1 MSLKKDI
8 LWRVALIYIMMLM
21 FGFAIIGRIFYLQWF
36 ENDKWKQKANV
47 VDVHSIEPNRGNI
60 YATDGRL
67 LASSVPYY
75 EIRMDTRSQALTNEA
90 FNRGIDSLAWHL
102 SNLFRDRSKTAY
114 KRDIINAR
122 NNGKRYYLIK
132 RHVTYTEL
140 QKIREFP
147 IFRLGRYKGGF
158 IYNQMNQRFQPHV
171 SLASRTIG
179 YTTRSER
186 GNVVGLE
193 GAYDYHLRGE
203 EGKRLMQKVA
213 GGLWMP
219 VNDANDIE
227 PKNGRD
233 IVTTIDVNLQDVAHS
248 ALLRQLLKHEAH
260 HGTAVLM
267 EVKTG
272 DVKAIVNLQRNENGR
287 YKEIYNYAIGESAE
301 PGSTFK
307 LPALLAAIEDGYI
320 DLDDSIDTEH
330 GVVRFYDQTI
340 RDNKPGG
347 YGKLTVQEVFEHSS
361 NVGMAK
367 IITSCYKNKEH
378 AFIDRLYS
386 MRLNQK
392 LGVEIKGEGTPEI
405 KYPGD
410 KLWSGVSLA
419 MMSHGYE
426 LRMTPLQ
433 ILTFYNAIAN
443 DGKMVKPRF
452 VKELRYHDEVEKE
465 IDVDVLH
472 PSILSASTIKK
483 AKKILEGVV
492 ERGTAEN
499 LKNSNFSIAGK
510 TGTAQ
515 IANEKYG
522 YEIDSKVSYLASF
535 VGYFPADNPKYS
547 CIVVVNSPSK
557 NVYYG
562 NLVAG
567 PVFQEIAN
575 KVFASSFDMHNAIVE
590 VRDEVEDPPY
600 SKCGYKHELD
610 YVFSRLGCAVVDEN
624 VNSDW
629 VLTKK
634 MEDKIV
640 YRNENINHKM
650 VPNVKEMGAKDA
662 LYLLESAGLRV
673 VIKGRGKVVDQSLLP
688 GTPVKKGDRIILE
701 MSFI

>member
-8 LWRVALIYIMMLM
+8 LWRVALVYLMMLI
-21 FGFAIIGRIFYLQWF
+21 FGLAIIGRIFYLQWF
-36 ENDKWKQKANV
+36 EKDKWQQKANV
-47 VDVHSIEPNRGNI
+47 VDMHSIEANRGNI

-67 LASSVPYY
+67 LASSVPYF
-75 EIRMDTRSQALTNEA
+75 EIRMDTRSQALTSKV
-90 FNRGIDSLAWHL
+90 FNQGIDSLAWHL
-102 SNLFRDRSKTAY
+102 SNLFKDRSKEAY
-114 KRDIINAR
+114 KQNIIRAR
-122 NNGKRYYLIK
+122 NRGKRYHLIK
-132 RHVTYTEL
+132 RNVTFTEL
-140 QKIREFP
+140 QKVRKFP

-158 IYNQMNQRFQPHV
+158 IYNQINKRFQPHV
-171 SLASRTIG
+171 DLAVRTIG

-203 EGKRLMQKVA
+203 EGRRLMQKIA

-219 VNDANDIE
+219 VNDANDID
-227 PKNGRD
+227 PKDGRD
-233 IVTTIDVNLQDVAHS
+233 IITTIDINLQDVAHS
-248 ALLRQLLKHEAH
+248 ALLRQLVKHEAH

-267 EVKTG
+267 EVQTG
-272 DVKAIVNLQRNENGR
+272 DVKAIVNLQRNENGAYR
-287 YKEIYNYAIGESAE
+287 EIYNYAIGESSE

-307 LPALLAAIEDGYI
+307 LPALLAAIEDGFV
-320 DLDDSIDTEH
+320 DLNDSIDT
-330 GVVRFYDQTI
+330 GNGKVKFYDQVI
-340 RDNKPGG
+340 RDIKPGG

-361 NVGMAK
+361 NVGMSK
-367 IITSCYKNKEH
+367 IITECYKNKEH

-392 LGVEIKGEGTPEI
+392 LGVEIKGEGAPDI

-426 LRMTPLQ
+426 LRLTPLQ

-443 DGKMVKPRF
+443 DGKMMKPRF
-452 VKELRYHDEVEKE
+452 VKELRYHDKVEKE
-465 IDVDVLH
+465 IETEVLH
-472 PSILSASTIKK
+472 PAILSASTIRK

-499 LKNSNFSIAGK
+499 LKNSNFKIAGK

-535 VGYFPADNPKYS
+535 VGYFPAGNPKYS
-547 CIVVVNSPSK
+547 CIVVVNSPSRD
-557 NVYYG
+557 VYYG
-562 NLVAG
+562 NVVAG

-575 KVFASSFDMHNAIVE
+575 KVYATSFDMHNAIVE
-590 VRDEVEDPPY
+590 VTTNVDEPPY
-600 SKCGYKHELD
+600 SKCGYKSELD
-610 YVFSRLGCAVVDEN
+610 YVFSKLGCAVVDEH
-624 VNSDW
+624 VNSPW

-634 MEDKIV
+634 VEDKIV
-640 YRNENINHKM
+640 YRNENINKNL

-662 LYLLESAGLRV
+662 MYLLESTGLKV
-673 VIKGRGKVVDQSLLP
+673 KIKGRGKVVSQSLLP
-688 GTPVKKGDRIILE
+688 GTPIKKGDKITLE